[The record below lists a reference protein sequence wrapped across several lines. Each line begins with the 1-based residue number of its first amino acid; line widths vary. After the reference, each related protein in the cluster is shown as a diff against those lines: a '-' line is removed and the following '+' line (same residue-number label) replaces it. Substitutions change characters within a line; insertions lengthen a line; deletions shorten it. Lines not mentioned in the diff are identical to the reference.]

1 MFFLQVV
8 ISVYASSI
16 SDELMVIISPSLFRF
31 QLTNWGLL
39 TSTYSGKHPGTSF
52 NISFELFLTP
62 VVCGA
67 YLFRSAEFLLRFH

>member
-16 SDELMVIISPSLFRF
+16 SDELMVMISPSLFQF

-39 TSTYSGKHPGTSF
+39 TSTYSGNYPGTSF
-52 NISFELFLTP
+52 NISFELFSLLLS
-62 VVCGA
+62 VGV
-67 YLFRSAEFLLRFH
+67 FLPFH

>member
-16 SDELMVIISPSLFRF
+16 SDELMVMISPSLFRF

-39 TSTYSGKHPGTSF
+39 TSTYSGKHFGTSF
-52 NISFELFLTP
+52 NFSFELFSLLLSVGVFVP
-62 VVCGA
+62 
-67 YLFRSAEFLLRFH
+67 FR